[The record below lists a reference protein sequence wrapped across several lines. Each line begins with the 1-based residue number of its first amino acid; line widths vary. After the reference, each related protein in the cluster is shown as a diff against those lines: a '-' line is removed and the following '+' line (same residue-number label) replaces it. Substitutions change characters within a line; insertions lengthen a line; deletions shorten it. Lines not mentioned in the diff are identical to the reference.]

1 MTDSVP
7 KGNTFESISLGST
20 IGKSGKAYDSPAI
33 NSQVP
38 ESVSA
43 TSDDDDLD
51 PEEFLSQN
59 SPEALQKERNVPIDS
74 FENLDKMGILNST
87 TILGDKDVKKYVDQI
102 NNSNTISPVA
112 ENEPQMGIN
121 STSSLL
127 DSNILNSLQ
136 FSTQNPFDMAKSNSV
151 YFPKLDSTR
160 LGEKASLI
168 KSLSNTNKT
177 LQDELYRNIKI
188 QKKLLA
194 NGEDMSRVRSFIS
207 HNFKQIS
214 ENFYSLNELYS
225 QEVSYNESL
234 HESFKKWDNRR
245 EKILNKISSI
255 KSNRNKHGSKLEK
268 LLGESDIIDNEISDL
283 EKKLT
288 ALKSKKKLINA
299 EIEDTSSVLE
309 SRTSKYVETFRNLEK
324 QGIEALNEFI
334 NVNNIS
340 SSEFENFIKY
350 SPVNVTFSNNY
361 KTNSK
366 NNVIDLQSTE
376 STPSTVIDTH
386 NNKSHN
392 DRSEAEFIGMQ
403 PFIVPEISNNRND
416 ISLANHGHGLTPF
429 EEGFEKGSKVSHTV
443 RSNLNNFMKS
453 LVSNPKVANET
464 YVPTRQIDD
473 VSNTINQKI
482 DLASILRLL
491 NIKEESSREI
501 LGYTSNQATLYHEYG
516 AIWDM
521 VVDVIKI
528 QESKLLSQLSES
540 TLAKDALDENIISIM
555 NTSLKK
561 IKSLV
566 SPSIIGSASRN
577 SNSSAVHNALFKS
590 IIHEIKAICSA
601 LVVAS
606 GDKGYLEK
614 VNEFKILLSTDKP
627 YPKNVTK
634 NQPQPKQNDTLS
646 SSLKSATLYKPTKT
660 VPLTGTS
667 SVNFLSSGS
676 SSLSSDVIKESVGK
690 FHVRSSDNNKGLFN
704 INSKSVKKND

>member
-20 IGKSGKAYDSPAI
+20 KGKSRKSYDSPAA
-33 NSQVP
+33 NSRVP

-43 TSDDDDLD
+43 TSDDDELD

-59 SPEALQKERNVPIDS
+59 LPEALQKQRNAPIDS
-74 FENLDKMGILNST
+74 FEDLDKVGILNST
-87 TILGDKDVKKYVDQI
+87 TILGDKDAKKYVDQI

-121 STSSLL
+121 STSSIL

-136 FSTQNPFDMAKSNSV
+136 FLSHNPFDTAKSNSV
-151 YFPKLDSTR
+151 YFPKLDSTKS
-160 LGEKASLI
+160 GEKASLI
-168 KSLSNTNKT
+168 KSLLDTNKI
-177 LQDELYRNIKI
+177 LQDELHRNIKI

-194 NGEDMSRVRSFIS
+194 NGEDTSRVRSFIS

-225 QEVSYNESL
+225 QEVNYNESL
-234 HESFKKWDNRR
+234 HENFKKWDNRR

-268 LLGESDIIDNEISDL
+268 LLGESDIIDDEISDL
-283 EKKLT
+283 ERKLA
-288 ALKSKKKLINA
+288 ALKSKKKLIDA

-324 QGIEALNEFI
+324 QGAEALNEFI
-334 NVNNIS
+334 NVNNIPS
-340 SSEFENFIKY
+340 NEFETFVKY
-350 SPVNVTFSNNY
+350 SPVDVTFSNNY
-361 KTNSK
+361 KKQLKNSI
-366 NNVIDLQSTE
+366 NNIQSTE
-376 STPSTVIDTH
+376 STPSTVINTG
-386 NNKSHN
+386 NNKSLN
-392 DRSEAEFIGMQ
+392 DKSEAEFIGMQ
-403 PFIVPEISNNRND
+403 PLIVPEMSNNGND

-443 RSNLNNFMKS
+443 RSNLNKIMKS
-453 LVSNPKVANET
+453 LVSNPQVENET

-482 DLASILRLL
+482 DLASVLKLL

-501 LGYTSNQATLYHEYG
+501 LSYTSNQATLYHEFG
-516 AIWDM
+516 SIWDM
-521 VVDVIKI
+521 VVDIIKI

-540 TLAKDALDENIISIM
+540 TLSKDALDENIIFIM
-555 NTSLKK
+555 NTSLSK

-566 SPSIIGSASRN
+566 SSLITGSSILN
-577 SNSSAVHNALFKS
+577 SNFSAMHNALFKS

-601 LVVAS
+601 LAVAS

-614 VNEFKILLSTDKP
+614 VNEFKILLSANKL
-627 YPKNVTK
+627 YPKN
-634 NQPQPKQNDTLS
+634 DTRL

-676 SSLSSDVIKESVGK
+676 SSLSSDAIKESAGK
-690 FHVRSSDNNKGLFN
+690 FNVRGIDNNQGLFN
-704 INSKSVKKND
+704 INSKLVKKND